1 MWAFFIAMQQLNN
14 EQLLLVKK
22 ILREYVN
29 KNVSHKSPLLREIE
43 EIIKVIEN
51 Y

>member
-1 MWAFFIAMQQLNN
+1 MQQLNN
-14 EQLLLVKK
+14 DQLLLVKK
-22 ILREYVN
+22 ILREYTN
-29 KNVSHKSPLLREIE
+29 KNLSHKSPLLKEIE

>member
-1 MWAFFIAMQQLNN
+1 MQQLNN

-22 ILREYVN
+22 ILREYIN
-29 KNVSHKSPLLREIE
+29 KNVSLKSPLLKEIE

>member
-1 MWAFFIAMQQLNN
+1 MQQLNN

-22 ILREYVN
+22 ILREYIN
-29 KNVSHKSPLLREIE
+29 KNVSLKSPLLKEIE

-51 Y
+51 C